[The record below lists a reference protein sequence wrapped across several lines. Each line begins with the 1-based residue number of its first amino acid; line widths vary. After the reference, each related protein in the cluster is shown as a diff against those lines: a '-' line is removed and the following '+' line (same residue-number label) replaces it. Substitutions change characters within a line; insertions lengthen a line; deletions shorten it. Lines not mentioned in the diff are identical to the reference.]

1 MRDKLKE
8 YVNLL
13 FAGASGAEDVREE
26 ILQNTLDRYD
36 DLISQGKA
44 PEAAYSLAIMGIG
57 DVQEILGTTPPP
69 EQANTPAE
77 EKNSPLWKRVLKAAG
92 IFLYILSP
100 VPLFVLSEMGMAT
113 IGLCG
118 ALSIVALATGLMVII
133 GGKSGKAEPSKRD
146 SRSDSRRLLRL
157 LMLALYFIISFA
169 TNAWWITWLIFPIFA
184 CIAGLLR
191 ACRDY
196 KEATSHEN

>member
-13 FAGASGAEDVREE
+13 FAGACGAEDVWEE

-36 DLISQGKA
+36 DLIAQGKA

-69 EQANTPAE
+69 EQATTSAD

-100 VPLFVLSEMGMAT
+100 VPLFVLSEMGMET

-118 ALSIVALATGLMVII
+118 TLSIVALATGLMVIV

-184 CIAGLLR
+184 CIAGLLH

>member
-1 MRDKLKE
+1 MREKLKE

-69 EQANTPAE
+69 EQANTSVE

-100 VPLFVLSEMGMAT
+100 VPLFVLSEMGMET

-118 ALSIVALATGLMVII
+118 TLSIVALATGLMVII

-184 CIAGLLR
+184 CIAGLLH

>member
-69 EQANTPAE
+69 EQANTSAE

-100 VPLFVLSEMGMAT
+100 VPLFVLSEMGMET

>member
-69 EQANTPAE
+69 EQANPSAE
-77 EKNSPLWKRVLKAAG
+77 EKNSPLWKRILKAAG

-100 VPLFVLSEMGMAT
+100 VPLFVLSEMGMET

-118 ALSIVALATGLMVII
+118 TLSIVALATGLMVII
-133 GGKSGKAEPSKRD
+133 GGKSGKAEPSKQD
-146 SRSDSRRLLRL
+146 SRSDSRRLLRP

-184 CIAGLLR
+184 CIAGLLH

>member
-36 DLISQGKA
+36 DLIAQGKA

-69 EQANTPAE
+69 EQANTSAD

-100 VPLFVLSEMGMAT
+100 VPLFVLSEMGMET

-118 ALSIVALATGLMVII
+118 TLSIVALATGLMVIV

-184 CIAGLLR
+184 CIAGLLH

>member
-100 VPLFVLSEMGMAT
+100 VPLFVLSEMGMET

-118 ALSIVALATGLMVII
+118 TLSIVALATGLMVII

>member
-69 EQANTPAE
+69 EQANPSAE
-77 EKNSPLWKRVLKAAG
+77 EKNSPLWKRILKVAG

-100 VPLFVLSEMGMAT
+100 VPLFVLSEMGMET

-118 ALSIVALATGLMVII
+118 TLSIVALATGLMVII
-133 GGKSGKAEPSKRD
+133 GGKSGKAEPSKQD
-146 SRSDSRRLLRL
+146 SRSDSRRLLRP

-184 CIAGLLR
+184 CIAGLLH